1 MKRKLLIGWFLLL
14 ILSIP
19 AVFIYQNYTKPISY
33 TKETGINGYTTD
45 EFGLAPSFD
54 EDAIEPLSKE
64 SIEKYRNSAKYA
76 ASKGRLIIPTA
87 GIDLYVFEGINNE
100 HLMMGVGEQE
110 PRTVVSAGSVGNY
123 ILAGHSSV
131 LHGAD
136 FVLTSLNKT
145 HVGDSIFV
153 TDRTNVYEYRVEA
166 TNYYHLTDTYP
177 LNKEMN
183 NALITIYT
191 CETTGELYPQN
202 RFVVEGRLVS
212 TTPIEDSFINI

>member
-1 MKRKLLIGWFLLL
+1 
-14 ILSIP
+14 
-19 AVFIYQNYTKPISY
+19 
-33 TKETGINGYTTD
+33 
-45 EFGLAPSFD
+45 
-54 EDAIEPLSKE
+54 
-64 SIEKYRNSAKYA
+64 
-76 ASKGRLIIPTA
+76 
-87 GIDLYVFEGINNE
+87 
-100 HLMMGVGEQE
+100 MGVGEQE
-110 PRTVVSAGSVGNY
+110 PRTLVSAGSVGNY

-177 LNKEMN
+177 LNKETN
-183 NALITIYT
+183 DSLITIYT

-212 TTPIEDSFINI
+212 KTPIEDSFINM